1 MRNTL
6 AALIRVHKRQG
17 IHTYLYGKYR
27 RVFYHKLRKKYHF
40 GEWHEEPYELRPYA
54 WDIKNYV
61 NTLVSTSYKPMC
73 VCEIGCG
80 LGDIIRNTRADKK
93 IGIDISKETIEC
105 AKFLGG
111 GDSEFFVGSF
121 DSFNDIVQKRKIDV
135 LISVNFIHNIEP
147 EKLKMYY
154 DQIMKNITVENII
167 LDVIDSSGY
176 KYCHDIDFLFPGRRG
191 ETVISSYKVSSGG
204 ERKVYVID
212 L

>member
-1 MRNTL
+1 MRNIL

-27 RVFYHKLRKKYHF
+27 RVFYHKLRKKYQF
-40 GEWHEEPYELRPYA
+40 EEWHEEPYELRTYA

-93 IGIDISKETIEC
+93 IGIDISKEVIEC

-111 GDSEFFVGSF
+111 ELGIFCW
-121 DSFNDIVQKRKIDV
+121 
-135 LISVNFIHNIEP
+135 
-147 EKLKMYY
+147 
-154 DQIMKNITVENII
+154 II
-167 LDVIDSSGY
+167 
-176 KYCHDIDFLFPGRRG
+176 
-191 ETVISSYKVSSGG
+191 
-204 ERKVYVID
+204 
-212 L
+212 